1 MRFIAQELRSNVI
14 YLTHHSVSMIAQK
27 DSGDKIEF
35 VQADERL
42 KMLQWLSIMDPSI
55 YHNRAF
61 KLREAGTGQWFLQ
74 SEQYARWKSQSKGL
88 AWLHGIRMS
97 LFLVYSRWRAYL

>member
-1 MRFIAQELRSNVI
+1 
-14 YLTHHSVSMIAQK
+14 MIAQK
-27 DSGDKIEF
+27 DSGDRIEF

-74 SEQYARWKSQSKGL
+74 SEDYNRWRSQSKGL
-88 AWLHGIRMS
+88 AWLHGIRKFIFV
-97 LFLVYSRWRAYL
+97 LYCRRRAYL